1 MCVCVCLSV
10 CLSVCPPICLSVY
23 QLLAVVYTN
32 FTKQEKDKF
41 QQLFL
46 HKREALHHAFHV
58 LAGPNGIEFD
68 DFLLFMQHYKP
79 HIRECE
85 EGREGGREGGKKTRR
100 DGQPCEKMK
109 ECG

>member
-1 MCVCVCLSV
+1 MCVCLSV
-10 CLSVCPPICLSVY
+10 SLSVCPSICLSVY

-46 HKREALHHAFHV
+46 HKREALYHAFHA

-68 DFLLFMQHYKP
+68 DFLLFMQYYKP
-79 HIRECE
+79 RIREYE
-85 EGREGGREGGKKTRR
+85 KERGREGGRMERRQGGMESHVR
-100 DGQPCEKMK
+100 
-109 ECG
+109 